1 MNICEKMAD
10 VEKAK
15 IEFLSN
21 YARDLMVMNMQ
32 LTNQVMTFEYVKMFL
47 TVIVVICFIFFLY
60 YYFTC
65 SPKQEPEKFMPYITT
80 LQHEIKRSDP
90 DFDKGYRESLMEQKE
105 WRNNEDFL
113 FDDLR
118 SQEEPYDFN
127 ADYYR

>member
-1 MNICEKMAD
+1 MAD

-47 TVIVVICFIFFLY
+47 TIIVVICIIFFLY

-65 SPKQEPEKFMPYITT
+65 ESKKENFMPYITT
-80 LQHEIKRSDP
+80 LQHDIKRSDP
-90 DFDKGYRESLMEQKE
+90 AFDKGYQESLMEQKE
-105 WRNNEDFL
+105 WRDNEDFL

-118 SQEEPYDFN
+118 SQEQPYDFDG
-127 ADYYR
+127 DYWRYSY